1 MEYLDSAPQ
10 AVAYLKQALPKML
23 QYELPP
29 HPVNYSLWYNY
40 VSARSPELNNAM
52 DQVLQAE
59 GTVSHAQS
67 MQLFRR
73 YVLGPAT
80 KDQQKT
86 VAKLQA
92 LAAALAG
99 QLDASAH
106 GSSVFDQQL
115 DRSLQDLQNARDGEQ
130 LDRSIDALVDSI
142 GALSAAN
149 RDFRQQIQQSQLRI
163 EQLKSEL
170 LQTQRSA
177 DCDPLTR
184 LNNRRA
190 FDRELRRLLCETGGR
205 EPLCLIFCDVDRF
218 KQFNDDYGHLMGDR
232 VLRRVGELLMEQT
245 PANAIAARFGGE
257 EFAVILPQT
266 KPEQAHALAEQL
278 RHRIEQLRVKL
289 KNSDRVLDNITASF
303 GIAGALPGDTLD
315 SLLERADQ
323 GLYAAKRAG
332 RNRVCIETAAA

>member
-1 MEYLDSAPQ
+1 
-10 AVAYLKQALPKML
+10 ML
-23 QYELPP
+23 GAA
-29 HPVNYSLWYNY
+29 S
-40 VSARSPELNNAM
+40 
-52 DQVLQAE
+52 
-59 GTVSHAQS
+59 
-67 MQLFRR
+67 
-73 YVLGPAT
+73 

-92 LAAALAG
+92 LAATLAE
-99 QLDASAH
+99 QLDASAL
-106 GSSVFDQQL
+106 GSSTFDRQL
-115 DRSLQDLQNARDGEQ
+115 EHSLQVLQNTRDGEQ
-130 LDRSIDALVDSI
+130 LDTTIDALIDSI

-149 RDFRQQIQQSQLRI
+149 SDFHRQMQQSQQRI
-163 EQLKSEL
+163 EQLQTEL

-177 DCDPLTR
+177 DSDPLTR

-232 VLRRVGELLMEQT
+232 VLRRVGELLLEQAPT
-245 PANAIAARFGGE
+245 NAIAARFGGE
-257 EFAVILPQT
+257 EVAIILPMT
-266 KPEQAHALAEQL
+266 NSAEASAIAEQL

-289 KNSDRVLDNITASF
+289 KNSDHVLDNITASF

-323 GLYAAKRAG
+323 ALYAAKRSG
-332 RNRVCIETAAA
+332 RNRVCIESVAA